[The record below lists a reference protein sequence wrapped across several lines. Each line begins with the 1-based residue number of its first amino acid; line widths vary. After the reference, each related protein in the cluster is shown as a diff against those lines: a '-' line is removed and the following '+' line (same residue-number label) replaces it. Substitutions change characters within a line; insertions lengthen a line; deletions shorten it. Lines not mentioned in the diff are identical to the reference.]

1 MTSLEQEESKGQESV
16 SDYEHWEDNEHWGE
30 LESSRPSVLGRMNTV
45 TTSTTTA
52 AASLSTTTLIS
63 PVAMPSD
70 GWDIEEWGS
79 LDEAPVR
86 KFNFV
91 NKCNNNLYK
100 KIK

>member
-45 TTSTTTA
+45 TTSTTTTVS
-52 AASLSTTTLIS
+52 SLSTTTLS

-79 LDEAPVR
+79 LDEAPVSNL
-86 KFNFV
+86 NFSLI
-91 NKCNNNLYK
+91 KRNNEN
-100 KIK
+100 